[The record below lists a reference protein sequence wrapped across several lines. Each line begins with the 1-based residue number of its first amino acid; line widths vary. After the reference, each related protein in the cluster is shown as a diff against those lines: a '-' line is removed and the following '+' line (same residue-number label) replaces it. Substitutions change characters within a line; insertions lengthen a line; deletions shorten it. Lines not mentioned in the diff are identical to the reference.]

1 MSSKEQYDSDQSTC
15 SEEFREANKESEEV
29 DDDLEINTE
38 ESEVPDDFQDI
49 SDYSDD
55 NSVIEQ
61 DSGDK
66 AEDRCIESEN
76 SEDEEP
82 PRRRDRHEQQVDQ
95 TEAEGFVGRSG
106 RRWTTQ
112 KPPKRKLFSANIFR
126 QLNGTAQQ
134 AATIQTIKE
143 AFQLMMTP
151 NMINIIVTET
161 NRYGNLV
168 IDQWNEKN
176 LERKKQWNETD
187 CEEILTFIGL
197 LLLAGVHRSKNEPL
211 NDL

>member
-1 MSSKEQYDSDQSTC
+1 MSSKEQYDSNQSTY
-15 SEEFREANKESEEV
+15 SEEFSEANKESEEV

-38 ESEVPDDFQDI
+38 ESKVPDDFPDK
-49 SDYSDD
+49 SDYSND

-66 AEDRCIESEN
+66 AEDSCIESES

-82 PRRRDRHEQQVDQ
+82 PRRRARDEQQVDQ
-95 TEAEGFVGRSG
+95 TEVEVFVGRSE

-112 KPPKRKLFSANIFR
+112 EPPKRKLPSANIFP
-126 QLNGTAQQ
+126 QLNGIARQ
-134 AATIQTIKE
+134 ATTIQTIKE
-143 AFQLMMTP
+143 AFQLMITP

-168 IDQWNEKN
+168 RTTE
-176 LERKKQWNETD
+176 
-187 CEEILTFIGL
+187 
-197 LLLAGVHRSKNEPL
+197 
-211 NDL
+211 